1 MAGNAAEKRL
11 DGSVNGFQAAPNI
24 GGSQKICGGVGWVLG
39 TRNAG
44 FVGWALVAHA
54 FPVCP
59 KAGKP
64 RGQRVPTL
72 RELVFPSPE
81 GSLKRVGI
89 NAHPTENGMVRINS
103 CA

>member
-1 MAGNAAEKRL
+1 MAGNAVEKRL

-24 GGSQKICGGVGWVLG
+24 GGSLKICGGVGWVLG

-44 FVGWALVAHA
+44 FVGWALAAHA
-54 FPVCP
+54 LHVCP
-59 KAGKP
+59 KAANRAGNKCP
-64 RGQRVPTL
+64 PYGNWCF
-72 RELVFPSPE
+72 FPPE

-89 NAHPTENGMVRINS
+89 NAHPTKNGMVCINS

>member
-24 GGSQKICGGVGWVLG
+24 GGSLKICGGVGWVLG

-59 KAGKP
+59 KANRAG
-64 RGQRVPTL
+64 
-72 RELVFPSPE
+72 
-81 GSLKRVGI
+81 
-89 NAHPTENGMVRINS
+89 NGCLPYGNR
-103 CA
+103 CFLPPKAA